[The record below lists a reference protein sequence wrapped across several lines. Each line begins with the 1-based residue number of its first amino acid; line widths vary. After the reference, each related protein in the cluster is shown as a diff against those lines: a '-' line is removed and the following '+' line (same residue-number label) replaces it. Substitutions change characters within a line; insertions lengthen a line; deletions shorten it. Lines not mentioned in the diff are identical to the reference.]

1 VYTSFLLQV
10 TDYFS
15 ITLVLPF
22 FSFIMSSKE
31 EYSVQEYSTE
41 TTIVDDMNT
50 SLEQVLN
57 DEAIIKNAAVTE
69 QLEHADELEDQ
80 PIDIVR
86 STVRTI
92 DNPELP
98 VYT

>member
-1 VYTSFLLQV
+1 
-10 TDYFS
+10 
-15 ITLVLPF
+15 
-22 FSFIMSSKE
+22 MSSKE
-31 EYSVQEYSTE
+31 EYSMQEYSTE
-41 TTIVDDMNT
+41 TIVVDGMDA
-50 SLEQVLN
+50 SIEQARN
-57 DEAIIKNAAVTE
+57 EEAIIKNSAVTE

>member
-1 VYTSFLLQV
+1 
-10 TDYFS
+10 
-15 ITLVLPF
+15 
-22 FSFIMSSKE
+22 MSSKE

-41 TTIVDDMNT
+41 TTIVDDMDSN
-50 SLEQVLN
+50 LEQVVN
-57 DEAIIKNAAVTE
+57 EEAIIKNPAVTE

>member
-1 VYTSFLLQV
+1 
-10 TDYFS
+10 
-15 ITLVLPF
+15 
-22 FSFIMSSKE
+22 MSSKE
-31 EYSVQEYSTE
+31 EFSVQEYSTE
-41 TTIVDDMNT
+41 TTIVDAMD
-50 SLEQVLN
+50 SRLEQVVN
-57 DEAIIKNAAVTE
+57 DEAIIKNSAVTE